1 MPSLSS
7 KYDQWIPGVL
17 SMHQIRELIA
27 DDFIANTSSAHGAFD
42 YSSMDLHL
50 TDEAYRLPNGSIK
63 PSGTRYLYHL
73 KQSSSYEK
81 LSLENDG
88 AFLLKRQQTHLFKL
102 SERLGLGEFIR
113 GIGGLYG
120 QATAKSSVGRVD
132 VLARL
137 IVDGS
142 RDYEVFAPDDFTV
155 RDGNGD
161 MYVEITPIT
170 FDVKLRP
177 GGSVNQLRMFL
188 GAPHEVELKGD
199 VLYRRVLRTP
209 AGNSDGSLSVNLD
222 DTTICGES
230 TAAFVAT
237 PPTSQA
243 PREPICLWHDAERAK
258 PNPRPFWSLLRA
270 DEHKRL
276 TIEKDNFYILRSKE
290 AIALPKGVAV
300 YCRASD
306 ETIGEMR
313 IHYAGFVHPLFG
325 YNRTDG
331 KVGTPLIFEVRGHNV
346 NVSLVDGER
355 MAKLTFYRMS
365 EDAVSDTE
373 IDMSYN
379 DQELQLSKYFGD
391 WSASQ
396 N

>member
-1 MPSLSS
+1 MPTLSS
-7 KYDQWIPGVL
+7 TYDQWIPGVL
-17 SMHQIRELIA
+17 SKIQIKALIA
-27 DDFIANTSSAHGAFD
+27 DDFITNTSSEPSAFD

-50 TDEAYRLPNGSIK
+50 TEEGYRLPNGSIK
-63 PSGTRYLYHL
+63 PSGTRYLHHV
-73 KQSSSYEK
+73 K
-81 LSLENDG
+81 LSSKCETLSPEGDG
-88 AFLLKRQQTHLFKL
+88 SFLLKRQHTYLFKL
-102 SERLGLGEFIR
+102 SERLVLREVIR
-113 GIGGLYG
+113 EMGGLYG

-142 RDYEVFAPDDFTV
+142 RDYEIFAPEDFTD
-155 RDGNGD
+155 RDGKGD

-177 GGSVNQLRMFL
+177 GGSVNQLRLFL
-188 GAPHEVELKGD
+188 GAPSEVEMRGD
-199 VLYRRVLRTP
+199 VLYRRVLRT
-209 AGNSDGSLSVNLD
+209 AGNNSDGSLSVNLD

-237 PPTSQA
+237 PPSEQNS
-243 PREPICLWHDAERAK
+243 REPVRLWKDDKIEK
-258 PNPRPFWSLLRA
+258 PNPRLFWSLLKA
-270 DEHKRL
+270 DEYKRL
-276 TIEKDNFYILRSKE
+276 TIAKDNFYILRSKE

-365 EDAVSDTE
+365 QDAVQDAET
-373 IDMSYN
+373 DMSYN
-379 DQELQLSKYFGD
+379 DQELQLSKFFAD
-391 WSASQ
+391 WSPSQ